1 MTRYYV
7 DFKQFRQEYQELISK
22 GKTYEEAMDILSE
35 LYGKKDG
42 EDDDDECE

>member
-1 MTRYYV
+1 MMYFI

-22 GKTYEEAMDILSE
+22 GKTYEEAMEILTE